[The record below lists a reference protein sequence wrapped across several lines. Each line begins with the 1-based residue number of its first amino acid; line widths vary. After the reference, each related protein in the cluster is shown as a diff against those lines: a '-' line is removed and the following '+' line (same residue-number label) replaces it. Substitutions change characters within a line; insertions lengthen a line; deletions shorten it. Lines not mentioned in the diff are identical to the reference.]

1 MSFFESLFG
10 NIFGFGAKP
19 KKSKVVRRKKRVSSK
34 RRPTRAMIRDR
45 NDRSIRSPGRKAPKD
60 SATKH
65 KVGKRKKGIDGKM
78 YIVIKTSKSKR
89 WKRV

>member
-19 KKSKVVRRKKRVSSK
+19 KKSKVVRRKRVSKK
-34 RRPTRAMIRDR
+34 RRLAMIKDK
-45 NDRSIRSPGRKAPKD
+45 NDRSIRSPGRKAPKE